1 MKVIVKQLWPEI
13 AVHKKVLL
21 ASMLLGLF
29 ISALKGISP
38 ELMRRLVQAW
48 TEKDQSLSMQVPL
61 IIAVTW
67 ILSGIGRYY
76 HLFWMK
82 FTSDKIA
89 VKLRRDLMNKY
100 LSLNLAFFQNFLR
113 GSGGLISRML
123 TDIQVIQDSI
133 HKLAD
138 FIREPFLVLF
148 SLGYLIYLDWKLT
161 LFIIVAIPL
170 VTSVLRKMA
179 TSLRKYGHRSQET
192 MEDLTKTLKE
202 SLDGTRIVQSFNLE
216 SEMRNRFNREAEVYL
231 DYRRKIVSREEAA
244 GPLSES
250 LGSIILATLM
260 IYIGQQIFAGHLKV
274 EDFVGFTFAIIL
286 LQDSVKKVQSGYIK
300 LQQAATAIERMQQ
313 ILDSTDMVPQRENP
327 SPFPKEWEYIEFRNV
342 TFAFSDKPVLKNIN
356 LKVRRGEIIALVG
369 ASGGGKSTLVNLI
382 ERFFDPNEG
391 EICIGNTPIKDIAL
405 RDLRAHIALV
415 AQDVFLFGDTVKYN
429 IWAGDLSKDPKG
441 VESAAKIANAH
452 NFIKQMKDQY
462 ETRLGD
468 QGSRLSGGE
477 KQRIS
482 IARAVFKDAPI
493 LILDEATSALDS
505 ENEREVQTGLDQLM
519 KGRTAFVI
527 AHRLSTI
534 MKADRIL
541 VLKNGHVVE
550 EGTHESLMRQQG
562 EYFNYQQLQTS
573 L

>member
-1 MKVIVKQLWPEI
+1 MKVIFKKLWPEI
-13 AVHKKVLL
+13 SEHRKILIASL
-21 ASMLLGLF
+21 AIGLF

-48 TEKDQSLSMQVPL
+48 TEKNQTLSVQIPL
-61 IIAVTW
+61 IISLTW

-76 HLFWMK
+76 HLYWMK

-100 LSLNLAFFQNFLR
+100 LSLNLAFFQNFMR

-123 TDIQVIQDSI
+123 TDIQIIQDSI

-138 FIREPFLVLF
+138 FIREPFLVIF

-161 LFIIVAIPL
+161 IFILIAIPL

-179 TSLRKYGHRSQET
+179 MSLRKYGHRSQET

-216 SEMRNRFNREAEVYL
+216 PEMRNRFNKEADVYL
-231 DYRRKIVSREEAA
+231 GYRRKIVSREEAA

-250 LGSIILATLM
+250 LGSFILAALM
-260 IYIGQQIFAGHLKV
+260 IYIGKQIFAGYLKV

-300 LQQAATAIERMQQ
+300 LQQASTAIERMHE
-313 ILDSTDMVPQRENP
+313 ILDSTDMVPQSKEP
-327 SPFPKEWEYIEFRNV
+327 KPFPQDWDSIEFRNV
-342 TFAFSDKPVLKNIN
+342 TFAFAERPVLKNIK
-356 LKVRRGEIIALVG
+356 LKVKRGEIIALVG
-369 ASGGGKSTLVNLI
+369 ASGGGKSTLVNLL

-391 EICIGNTPIKDIAL
+391 EILIGNVPLKEMSL

-415 AQDVFLFGDTVKYN
+415 AQDVFLFGDTISYN
-429 IWAGDLSKDPKG
+429 IWAGDLSKDPAG
-441 VESAAKIANAH
+441 VEDAAKIANAH
-452 NFIKQMKDQY
+452 NFVINTPDKY

-505 ENEREVQTGLDQLM
+505 ENEREVQKGLDQLM

-541 VLKNGHVVE
+541 VLKDGCVVE
-550 EGTHESLMRQQG
+550 EGSHESLMNKKG